1 MEPRGKERRS
11 QKRAYIEPYDS
22 RTFLEFTL
30 AGKKYRLNL
39 LDTSPDGMGML
50 VTDKEKKLLEKIKPG
65 DRIKMKYG
73 TPQVTV
79 FMNFEIKHIT
89 PIREGTYKDNY
100 IVGLSLFLDA

>member
-1 MEPRGKERRS
+1 MEYRGKERRS
-11 QKRAYIEPYDS
+11 QKRSFIEPYDTG
-22 RTFLEFTL
+22 TFLEFTL

-50 VTDKEKKLLEKIKPG
+50 VMDEEKEILKKIKPG

-73 TPQVTV
+73 TPHVSV

-100 IVGLSLFLDA
+100 MVGLSLFLDT